1 MRDAYVAGDLA
12 DAMRK
17 NPRLRVFSL
26 NGLFDLATPFSITE
40 YDLAHIELEPRLRGN
55 IEFAYYPSGHMIYLN
70 VDALKQLRSDLEGF
84 YSRAV
89 PSTEVK
95 VTQF

>member
-1 MRDAYVAGDLA
+1 
-12 DAMRK
+12 
-17 NPRLRVFSL
+17 
-26 NGLFDLATPFSITE
+26 
-40 YDLAHIELEPRLRGN
+40 
-55 IEFAYYPSGHMIYLN
+55 